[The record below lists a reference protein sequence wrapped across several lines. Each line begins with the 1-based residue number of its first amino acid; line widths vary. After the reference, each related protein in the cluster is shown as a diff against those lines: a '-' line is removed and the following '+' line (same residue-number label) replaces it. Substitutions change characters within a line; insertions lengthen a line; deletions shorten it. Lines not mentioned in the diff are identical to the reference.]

1 MSGIS
6 ENPVARFLICGGSA
20 AAINWLARIALSQ
33 FMPFAA
39 AVALAYGIGM
49 IAGFCLYRYVV
60 WRASQTS
67 LARQAALFIAV
78 NAYGAVVVLAVS
90 LGLIELG
97 KLVSSNLPVI
107 ETLAHG
113 AAIAVGAITNYL
125 GHSRVTFA
133 GAQTLGASAGQ
144 DLLRR
149 DVPLPALFARPN
161 RRASRPERRRSR
173 GSAPY
178 PIRRVGET
186 TPHWLV

>member
-1 MSGIS
+1 MSGVS

-39 AVALAYGIGM
+39 ALALAYGIGM

-78 NAYGAVVVLAVS
+78 NAYGAAVVLLVS

-97 KLVSSNLPVI
+97 KLVSSNLPTI

-113 AAIAVGAITNYL
+113 VAIAVGAITNYL

-133 GAQTLGASAGQ
+133 GALSLGASAG
-144 DLLRR
+144 R
-149 DVPLPALFARPN
+149 DVPLPALFARPS
-161 RRASRPERRRSR
+161 RRGSRPERRRSR

>member
-1 MSGIS
+1 MSGVS

-49 IAGFCLYRYVV
+49 IVGFCLYRYVV
-60 WRASQTS
+60 WRASKTP

-78 NAYGAVVVLAVS
+78 NAYGAAVVLLVS

-97 KLVSSNLPVI
+97 KLMSSNLAVI

-113 AAIAVGAITNYL
+113 AAIAVGAITNYF

-133 GAQTLGASAGQ
+133 GVPALSATAGL
-144 DLLRR
+144 DM
-149 DVPLPALFARPN
+149 PLPALFARPN
-161 RRASRPERRRSR
+161 RRGSRQERRRSR

-178 PIRRVGET
+178 PTRRAGET